1 MGYNL
6 AQNEMKKIVVI
17 IVAMM
22 AVMPFVSMGFNNS
35 KTDKSHILTEEI
47 KSNNDDWTPIG
58 TTVISKKVGASAK
71 VDQTVQVYR
80 NSEGTRAIKDGRYY
94 REIEENTRYGRFP
107 ADECWE
113 CGYRYR
119 VLYEGEMWYTHNVVK
134 QTYGSY

>member
-6 AQNEMKKIVVI
+6 ATMKMKKIVVI
-17 IVAMM
+17 IIAM
-22 AVMPFVSMGFNNS
+22 AFMPFVSMGFNNS
-35 KTDKSHILTEEI
+35 NTDKSHDQTEQI
-47 KSNNDDWTPIG
+47 KSSDDWTPIG
-58 TTVISKKVGASAK
+58 TTVISKKVGANSK

-94 REIEENTRYGRFP
+94 HEIEENTRYGRFSS
-107 ADECWE
+107 DDCWE

-119 VLYEGEMWYTHNVVK
+119 VIYEGETWYTNNIVK